1 MSIPTLTKA
10 EMREVDRLMV
20 EEYGISLEQMMEQ
33 AGRNLS
39 DLAVAWLETHS
50 DRQPPYDLVIVCGTG
65 NNGGGGMTAARY
77 LSNRGH
83 KVTVILAG
91 EPRRLKPVPKKR
103 WQTLHHCP
111 VKAIADWDPAYQTV
125 FTKAD
130 LIIDA
135 ILGYGITG
143 EPRGV
148 VVRVM
153 ENLIQVANPHIIALD
168 VPSGLNP
175 DSGEPYD
182 LCITAAATMTLALP
196 KVGLT
201 APTAKPYVGEL
212 YLADIGV
219 PPQLY
224 RRLGLPHQVLFKDQA
239 LRLIT
244 VD

>member
-1 MSIPTLTKA
+1 MSHPVLTVA
-10 EMREVDRLMV
+10 QMREVDRLMV

-39 DLAVAWLETHS
+39 DLAVQWLQSQT
-50 DRQPPYDLVIVCGTG
+50 DRQPPYDLVVVCGTG

-83 KVTVILAG
+83 AVTVVLAG
-91 EPRRLKPVPKKR
+91 ETGRLKPVPKIR
-103 WQTLHHCP
+103 WQTLQHCP
-111 VKAIADWDPAYQTV
+111 VDKIVGWKPSRKAIFAN
-125 FTKAD
+125 AD

-135 ILGYGITG
+135 LLGYGLTG
-143 EPRGV
+143 APRGIAAQYI
-148 VVRVM
+148 
-153 ENLIQVANPHIIALD
+153 EDIIQAGNRRLLALD
-168 VPSGLNP
+168 VPSGLDL
-175 DSGEPYD
+175 DSGKPYD
-182 LCITAAATMTLALP
+182 LCLPAAATMTLALP

-201 APTAKPYVGEL
+201 KATAKPYVGQL

-224 RRLGLPHQVLFKDQA
+224 RHLGLPEQILFQNQA

-244 VD
+244 ED